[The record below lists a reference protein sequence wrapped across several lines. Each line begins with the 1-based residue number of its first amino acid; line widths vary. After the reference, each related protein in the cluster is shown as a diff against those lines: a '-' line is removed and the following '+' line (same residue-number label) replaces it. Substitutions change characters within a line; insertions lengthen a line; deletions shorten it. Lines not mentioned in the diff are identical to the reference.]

1 MIKSRNLEG
10 LVKQKIFS
18 EKRGTGKHMKTINIK
33 NSNEEIQIG
42 KVVCVGRN
50 YADHAKEM
58 GNDIPDKFPIVFMK
72 TATCMINSGES
83 VVHPDYS
90 ENLHHEVELVLLIG
104 STVKNANDEEAENA
118 IAGYAVGLDMTLRD
132 LQFKSKEKGEPW
144 TFAKIFDT
152 SGVLSE
158 FVSKDEYELTGN
170 ERIYLSVNGETKQDA
185 IVGLMLFNPVET
197 IKNISSRMTLEK
209 GDLIFTGTPAGVSR
223 VAKGDKLSGGIENIG
238 NIETTIV

>member
-1 MIKSRNLEG
+1 
-10 LVKQKIFS
+10 
-18 EKRGTGKHMKTINIK
+18 MKTIKIK
-33 NSNEEIQIG
+33 NRNEEIQIR

-58 GNDIPDKFPIVFMK
+58 GNEVPDKFPIVFMK

-83 VVHPDYS
+83 VIHPDYS

-104 STVKNANDEEAENA
+104 ATVKNANDDEAKNA
-118 IAGYAVGLDMTLRD
+118 ITGYAVGLDMTLRD

-158 FVSKDEYELTGN
+158 FISANDYKLTGN
-170 ERIYLSVNGETKQDA
+170 ERIKMSVNDETKQDA
-185 IVGLMLFNPVET
+185 TVGLMLFNPIEIV
-197 IKNISSRMTLEK
+197 KNISSRMTLES

-223 VAKGDKLSGGIENIG
+223 VVKGDKLYGSIENIG
-238 NIETTIV
+238 KIETVII

>member
-1 MIKSRNLEG
+1 
-10 LVKQKIFS
+10 
-18 EKRGTGKHMKTINIK
+18 MKTIKIK
-33 NSNEEIQIG
+33 NSTEEIEIG

-58 GNDIPDKFPIVFMK
+58 GNEVPDKFPIVFMK
-72 TATCMINSGES
+72 TATCMINSGEN
-83 VVHPDYS
+83 VIHPDYS
-90 ENLHHEVELVLLIG
+90 ENLHHEIELVLLIG
-104 STVKNANDEEAENA
+104 ETVKNANDSEAENA

-132 LQFKSKEKGEPW
+132 LQFKSKAKGEPW

-158 FVSKDEYELTGN
+158 FILKNDHALTGD
-170 ERIYLSVNGETKQDA
+170 EKIHLSVNGETKQDA
-185 IVGLMLFNPVET
+185 TVGLMLFNPVET

-223 VAKGDKLSGGIENIG
+223 VVKGDKLSGGIDHIG
-238 NIETTIV
+238 IIETIIE

>member
-1 MIKSRNLEG
+1 MKSIK
-10 LVKQKIFS
+10 
-18 EKRGTGKHMKTINIK
+18 IK
-33 NSNEEIQIG
+33 NSDEEIQIG

-58 GNDIPDKFPIVFMK
+58 GNEIPDKFPIVFMK
-72 TATCMINSGES
+72 TATCMINSGDN

-104 STVKNANDEEAENA
+104 TTVKNANSDEAKNA

-132 LQFKSKEKGEPW
+132 LQNVSREKGEPW

-158 FVSKDEYELTGN
+158 FVLKNEYKLTGN
-170 ERIYLSVNGETKQDA
+170 ERIYLSVNGKIKQDA
-185 IVGLMLFNPVET
+185 TVGLMLFNPTET
-197 IKNISSRMTLEK
+197 IKNISKRMTLEK

-223 VAKGDKLSGGIENIG
+223 VVKGDKLSGGIENIG
-238 NIETTIV
+238 EIETTIV

>member
-1 MIKSRNLEG
+1 
-10 LVKQKIFS
+10 
-18 EKRGTGKHMKTINIK
+18 MKTIKIK
-33 NSNEEIQIG
+33 NTNKEFLIG

-50 YADHAKEM
+50 YADHAKEL
-58 GNDIPDKFPIVFMK
+58 GNEVPDKFPIVFMK
-72 TATCMINSGES
+72 TATCMIKSGES

-104 STVKNANDEEAENA
+104 TTVKNANSKEAENA

-132 LQFKSKEKGEPW
+132 LQNISREKGEPW

-158 FVSKDEYELTGN
+158 FISVDNYKLTGD
-170 ERIYLSVNGETKQDA
+170 ERIYLKVNNEIKQDA
-185 IVGLMLFNPVET
+185 IVGLMLFNSVE
-197 IKNISSRMTLEK
+197 IVESISKRMTLEK

-223 VAKGDKLSGGIENIG
+223 VVKGDKLSGGIENIG
-238 NIETTIV
+238 KIETTIV

>member
-1 MIKSRNLEG
+1 
-10 LVKQKIFS
+10 
-18 EKRGTGKHMKTINIK
+18 MKTIKIK

-50 YADHAKEM
+50 YADHAKEL
-58 GNDIPDKFPIVFMK
+58 GNEVPTKFPIVFMK

-90 ENLHHEVELVLLIG
+90 ENMHHEVELVLLIG
-104 STVKNANDEEAENA
+104 TTVKNANDEEAKNA

-132 LQFKSKEKGEPW
+132 LQNVSKEKGQPW

-158 FVSKDEYELTGN
+158 FISTDEYNLSGDEK
-170 ERIYLSVNGETKQDA
+170 IYLSVNGETKQDGT
-185 IVGLMLFNPVET
+185 VGLMLFNPVET

-223 VAKGDKLSGGIENIG
+223 VVKGDKLSGGIENIG
-238 NIETTIV
+238 KIETTIV